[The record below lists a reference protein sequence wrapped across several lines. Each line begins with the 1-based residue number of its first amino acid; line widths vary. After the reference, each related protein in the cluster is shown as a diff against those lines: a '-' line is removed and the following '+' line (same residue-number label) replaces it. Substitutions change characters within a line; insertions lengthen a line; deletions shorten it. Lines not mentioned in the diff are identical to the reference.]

1 MALQPYVVGT
11 ADSLVSLKPQKAASK
26 RRLTDRLLNETF
38 HLAWDQ
44 RGVYEELL
52 GLSVENALRLAH
64 HTAPN
69 SMKASTLKRARF
81 PKRLLSA
88 AGTIGDEIL
97 EFCALF
103 SSIDAFADSE

>member
-1 MALQPYVVGT
+1 M
-11 ADSLVSLKPQKAASK
+11 SLKPQKAASK

-81 PKRLLSA
+81 PKRPRLRRW
-88 AGTIGDEIL
+88 DYRRRIL

-103 SSIDAFADSE
+103 SSIDGFADSE